1 MSPRFPSRSG
11 AALRRRGA
19 LAAATGI
26 LLFAAAA
33 ADGCGGG
40 DPAALAPLPV
50 SSCARLTTSPQVT
63 PPQVDPLRPVV
74 GYDPFNTFG
83 VTFGQALIVQIVNAM
98 ARNGMRAAGYRY
110 IILDDGWQGRRTAAG
125 QITADPRRFPCGI
138 KRLAEFVHAAGFRF
152 GLYTTPAP
160 RSCSGRTGS
169 AGHVAADVRTFA
181 NWGVDYIKLDW
192 CNADYA
198 PPAAAGIARQWR
210 AAMTATG
217 RPMIL
222 SINAGGGS
230 SVAPWAYRIVNS
242 WRVGGDICGSWYNQT
257 RPASPTARR
266 CYDDPRFHMGIYD
279 YLESAVLREAA
290 SFAGP
295 GHHID
300 PDMLEVGTAA
310 QAGNGRDLRTQ
321 ALTVGEA
328 GTNFAMWAM
337 WSAPLIASNDPRTM
351 TARNPAGRILLNR
364 EIIAM
369 DQDPLG
375 RPATLRYASTGWQVW
390 QKPLSQ
396 GRVAVAIVNLSDLPA
411 GAPFSWAQLG
421 AGRPPAT
428 VRNLWTHHDLPVT
441 GGGLRV
447 QLAAHATA
455 VYVLTTG

>member
-1 MSPRFPSRSG
+1 
-11 AALRRRGA
+11 
-19 LAAATGI
+19 
-26 LLFAAAA
+26 
-33 ADGCGGG
+33 
-40 DPAALAPLPV
+40 
-50 SSCARLTTSPQVT
+50 
-63 PPQVDPLRPVV
+63 
-74 GYDPFNTFG
+74 
-83 VTFGQALIVQIVNAM
+83 
-98 ARNGMRAAGYRY
+98 
-110 IILDDGWQGRRTAAG
+110 
-125 QITADPRRFPCGI
+125 
-138 KRLAEFVHAAGFRF
+138 
-152 GLYTTPAP
+152 
-160 RSCSGRTGS
+160 
-169 AGHVAADVRTFA
+169 
-181 NWGVDYIKLDW
+181 
-192 CNADYA
+192 
-198 PPAAAGIARQWR
+198 
-210 AAMTATG
+210 
-217 RPMIL
+217 
-222 SINAGGGS
+222 
-230 SVAPWAYRIVNS
+230 
-242 WRVGGDICGSWYNQT
+242 
-257 RPASPTARR
+257 
-266 CYDDPRFHMGIYD
+266 
-279 YLESAVLREAA
+279 
-290 SFAGP
+290 
-295 GHHID
+295 
-300 PDMLEVGTAA
+300 MLEVGTAA

-337 WSAPLIASNDPRTM
+337 WSAPLIAGNDPRTM